1 MSNVISIHITAGF
14 IIANRRKCNETVIRR
29 ATRRLCVDRVR
40 LSGAMRKAK
49 LDGAVAEP
57 DVGFPASRARL
68 KGTWRLEYG
77 GEAKRQ
83 GRVDSAD
90 KRQ

>member
-1 MSNVISIHITAGF
+1 MRRSSSERRVGFALTAS
-14 IIANRRKCNETVIRR
+14 
-29 ATRRLCVDRVR
+29 VR

-57 DVGFPASRARL
+57 DVGFLASRARL

-83 GRVDSAD
+83 GRVDSTD